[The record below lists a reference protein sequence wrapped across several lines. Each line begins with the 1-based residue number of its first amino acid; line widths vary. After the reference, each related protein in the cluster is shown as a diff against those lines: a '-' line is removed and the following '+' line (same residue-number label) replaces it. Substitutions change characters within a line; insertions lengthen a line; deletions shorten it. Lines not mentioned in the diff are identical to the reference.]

1 MNVLSLFDGMSCGRI
16 ALDKANI
23 KYDNYFAS
31 EIDKHSISVSIKNY
45 PTTIQLGSV
54 LDLDTSKLDK
64 IDLLIGG
71 SPCTNFSVAGKGN
84 GMITTDNQ
92 ELLSLDDYLELK
104 QKGFQFKG
112 QSYLFW
118 EYVRILRETKPK
130 YFLLENVKMKKKW
143 EDLISNELGVK
154 PVLINSNL
162 FSAQNRQ
169 RLYWTNIELNDEIV
183 DKGIKLKDILDQ
195 NVDKSLYLSDDEI
208 VRAQFK
214 KSKKSI
220 PRVKNGFE
228 YFFNEGSIQFP
239 NSIEKKSQCLLAAG
253 QGISR
258 TTTYVDNGNGI
269 RKLSPVEC
277 ERLQNVPENY
287 TDNVSNSQRYKML
300 GNGWTV
306 DVIAYIFSKIK

>member
-1 MNVLSLFDGMSCGRI
+1 MNVLSLFDGLSCGRI

-31 EIDKHSISVSIKNY
+31 EIDKHSISVSMKNY

-169 RLYWTNIELNDEIV
+169 RLYWTNIEL
-183 DKGIKLKDILDQ
+183 
-195 NVDKSLYLSDDEI
+195 
-208 VRAQFK
+208 
-214 KSKKSI
+214 
-220 PRVKNGFE
+220 
-228 YFFNEGSIQFP
+228 SIQ
-239 NSIEKKSQCLLAAG
+239 NHSLLW
-253 QGISR
+253 
-258 TTTYVDNGNGI
+258 V
-269 RKLSPVEC
+269 
-277 ERLQNVPENY
+277 
-287 TDNVSNSQRYKML
+287 
-300 GNGWTV
+300 
-306 DVIAYIFSKIK
+306 

>member
-23 KYDNYFAS
+23 KYDNYYAS
-31 EIDKHSISVSIKNY
+31 EIDKHAISVSTKNY
-45 PTTIQLGSV
+45 PTNIKLGSV

-104 QKGFQFKG
+104 EKGFQFKG

-143 EDLISNELGVK
+143 EDLISRELGVK
-154 PVLINSNL
+154 PVMINSNL

-208 VRAQFK
+208 IRAQFK

-220 PRVKNGFE
+220 HRVKNGFE

-239 NSIEKKSQCLLAAG
+239 NNIEKKSQCLLAAG

-258 TTTYVDNGNGI
+258 TTTYVDNGSGI

-306 DVIAYIFSKIK
+306 DVIAYIFSKMK